1 MNNLQKLGL
10 VGIALVTLFMVNDA
24 YAEENKVTNWLQ
36 KEWNEIVI
44 FQKQGWQDGK
54 EQLANNKVQI
64 QTLFNK
70 VKNYVSQN

>member
-44 FQKQGWQDGK
+44 FQKQGC
-54 EQLANNKVQI
+54 
-64 QTLFNK
+64 
-70 VKNYVSQN
+70 